1 MKLKQLVEGKVT
13 SIADAR
19 GKREQAKDAQ
29 TFAEIAALVDNDP
42 NAFVQPTFP
51 GSPTTPTKKDF
62 PRKIA
67 IQVLEQSVP
76 EQLKV
81 QLNGAV
87 FNVQRR
93 MSNGTKVMDITATI
107 QVKGFQPKE
116 IFDVHPLAG
125 KVFKRSV
132 MALVKE
138 MGTLVEKGQFA
149 TDTSATLILR

>member
-29 TFAEIAALVDNDP
+29 TFAEIAALLDNDP
-42 NAFVQPTFP
+42 DAFVQPTFP
-51 GSPTTPTKKDF
+51 GSPAAPTKKEF
-62 PRKIA
+62 PRKLA
-67 IQVLEQSVP
+67 IQVLEQSIP
-76 EQLKV
+76 EQLKA
-81 QLNGAV
+81 QLSSAV

-93 MSNGTKVMDITATI
+93 MSDGIKVMDITAAI
-107 QVKGFQPKE
+107 HVKGFQPKE

-125 KVFKRSV
+125 NVFKRSV

-138 MGTLVEKGQFA
+138 MGTLVEKGQFT